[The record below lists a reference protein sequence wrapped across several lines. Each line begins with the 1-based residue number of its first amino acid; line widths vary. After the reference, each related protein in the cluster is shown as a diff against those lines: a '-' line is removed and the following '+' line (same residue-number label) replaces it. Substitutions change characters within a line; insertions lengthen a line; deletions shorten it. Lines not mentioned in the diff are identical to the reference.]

1 MAARPLNPLSTR
13 AVQVLH
19 TWGTTSAAQRQT
31 VEEFD
36 AYAAN
41 QLAPAVVVSLPQVLN
56 GSNHPCTAS
65 GAASSDGY
73 GGLTLVGNYLT
84 FGCYGAPV
92 GTTSVTSSPQMRV
105 IARVGWTGIVD
116 TSSTVSY
123 IGNWR
128 GVASLDGYS
137 AFVAT
142 DKNILYVDV
151 LGANA
156 SYGAVT
162 PGLINFRH
170 PVMFQHPG
178 TNEVGVYAVTNGNAI
193 YYLGSW
199 DDAHDQYINI
209 SSLNL
214 ANPGSKLAQAWFSS
228 PTTLWASDDVLG
240 LYKWTAPPDGGATLA
255 TMATAMWTLAA
266 GFPQRPP
273 GLAAGV
279 GLKAIAGRFEG
290 GSAFA
295 TVFATSYAAA
305 SQLARY
311 SEETNTWV
319 TLYTA
324 PAGTF
329 LRAVFAAAG
338 VAVPS
343 YTSTVSS
350 TPSVTP
356 SASVSSSVAP
366 TTSASATGSAAAAG
380 VSPSGTETPAATT
393 SPTLSG
399 SASPSGTASAAVTGS
414 ATPTTSPTASITQSP
429 TLSYLTPGNVQVLHS
444 LCGTCTASSASAY
457 ALEEFD
463 ISTPNQP
470 APRRTVVLPSG
481 SANGTQQPC
490 TASGRASS
498 DGYGTMCVDQHYM
511 MVRASERAGGRAG
524 GRECVRA
531 RVCCR
536 AVLPR
541 RQRCA
546 RLQGLKRQVSRVL
559 APLPSH
565 STTPPNPSPRALCS
579 RSLAATARRST
590 RRR

>member
-1 MAARPLNPLSTR
+1 MATTRYLVAGCVLAAAGAQLNTR

-19 TWGTTSAAQRQT
+19 TWGSTSAAQRQT

-36 AYAAN
+36 AAAAN
-41 QLAPAVVVSLPQVLN
+41 QLAPAAVVQLPQVLS

-105 IARVGWTGIVD
+105 IARVGWTGVVD
-116 TSSTVSY
+116 TSSTAAYV
-123 IGNWR
+123 GNWR

-142 DKNILYVDV
+142 DKNILYVDA
-151 LGANA
+151 LGFNA

-162 PGLINFRH
+162 TGVINFRA
-170 PVMFQHPG
+170 PFMFKHPG
-178 TNEVGVYAVTNGNAI
+178 TFEVGVWAVTTTNQI

-209 SSLNL
+209 STLNL
-214 ANPGSKLAQAWFSS
+214 ANPGAKLGAAWFSS
-228 PTTLWASDDVLG
+228 PTTLWASDDVQG
-240 LYKWTAPPDGGATLA
+240 LYKWTAPADSGATLA
-255 TMATAMWTLAA
+255 TMATAMWTLAV

-295 TVFATSYAAA
+295 SVYATSFAAA

-311 SEETNTWV
+311 SEETNSWT

-338 VAVPS
+338 ADVPS
-343 YTSTVSS
+343 YTSTASS

-356 SASVSSSVAP
+356 SATVSSSVAP
-366 TTSASATGSAAAAG
+366 TASASATGSAAAVG
-380 VSPSGTETPAATT
+380 VSPSGTETPAATS
-393 SPTLSG
+393 SPSSTG
-399 SASPSGTASAAVTGS
+399 TPPASGTASASGTGS
-414 ATPTTSPTASITQSP
+414 PSPTASPTPSITQSP
-429 TLSYLTPGNVQVLHS
+429 TLSYFTPGNVQVLRS
-444 LCGTCTASSASAY
+444 LCGACTASSASAY

-463 ISTPNQP
+463 IWTPNQR
-470 APRRTVVLPSG
+470 APRRTVLMPSG
-481 SANGTQQPC
+481 VANGTQQPC

-498 DGYGTMCVDQHYM
+498 DGYGTMSVDQHYI
-511 MVRASERAGGRAG
+511 MVRA
-524 GRECVRA
+524 CVRVCW
-531 RVCCR
+531 RV
-536 AVLPR
+536 AEPVMPPAAALHDG
-541 RQRCA
+541 RC
-546 RLQGLKRQVSRVL
+546 
-559 APLPSH
+559 
-565 STTPPNPSPRALCS
+565 
-579 RSLAATARRST
+579 
-590 RRR
+590 